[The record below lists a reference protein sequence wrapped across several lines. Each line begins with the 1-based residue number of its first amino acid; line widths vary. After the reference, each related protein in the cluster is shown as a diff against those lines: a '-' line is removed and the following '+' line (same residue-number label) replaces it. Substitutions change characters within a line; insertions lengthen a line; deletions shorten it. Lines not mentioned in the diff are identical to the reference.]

1 MKQKTI
7 LVLVVFLFSIANIAA
22 ADGYYNTTTYDV
34 YNQTWNVDAL
44 GNGGESVYS
53 GLTLNADENQ
63 SLLKTDWNYFFD
75 SYSEDLICKPK
86 KEMFNKTDFNFQ
98 KDIYTGAIPDDETS
112 LVVPLL
118 VFILGSLG
126 LTFSVWILNRRRMLW
141 HRIKR
146 NESVYISY

>member
-7 LVLVVFLFSIANIAA
+7 LVLVVSLFSIANIAA
-22 ADGYYNTTTYDV
+22 ADGYYNTKTYDV
-34 YNQTWNVDAL
+34 YNQTWNVDAW
-44 GNGGESVYS
+44 GNGGESIYS
-53 GLTLNADENQ
+53 GLTLNADKNQ
-63 SLLKTDWNYFFD
+63 SLLRTDWNYFFD

-86 KEMFNKTDFNFQ
+86 KVIFNKTDFNFQ
-98 KDIYTGAIPDDETS
+98 ENINIGTIPDDETS

-146 NESVYISY
+146 HNSVYISY